1 MAPAALRCESGTMR
15 AMRPRHPLTPIRGF
29 ALLAAVA
36 LALGGCSGRGSSAS
50 AVSPPPAS
58 SAWARGVTPA
68 WSIDLTVG
76 QVGDPP
82 ARHGS

>member
-15 AMRPRHPLTPIRGF
+15 AMRPRHHPLTPIRGF

-36 LALGGCSGRGSSAS
+36 LALGGCSGRGSSA
-50 AVSPPPAS
+50 VSPPPAS
-58 SAWARGVTPA
+58 SAWERDVTQA
-68 WSIDLTVG
+68 WSIDLTAG

>member
-15 AMRPRHPLTPIRGF
+15 AVRPRHPLTPIRGF

-36 LALGGCSGRGSSAS
+36 LALGGCSGRGFS

-58 SAWARGVTPA
+58 SAWARGVTQA
-68 WSIDLTVG
+68 WCIDLTAG

>member
-1 MAPAALRCESGTMR
+1 MASAALRCESGTMR

-36 LALGGCSGRGSSAS
+36 LALGGCSGRGSSA
-50 AVSPPPAS
+50 VSPPPAS
-58 SAWARGVTPA
+58 SAWERGVTQA
-68 WSIDLTVG
+68 WSIDLTAG

>member
-1 MAPAALRCESGTMR
+1 MAPAALRRESGTMR
-15 AMRPRHPLTPIRGF
+15 AVRPRHPLTPIRGF

-36 LALGGCSGRGSSAS
+36 LALGGCSGRGFS

-58 SAWARGVTPA
+58 SAWARGVTQA
-68 WSIDLTVG
+68 WSIDLTAG

>member
-36 LALGGCSGRGSSAS
+36 LALGGCSGRGSSA
-50 AVSPPPAS
+50 VSPPPAS
-58 SAWARGVTPA
+58 SAWERGVTQA

>member
-1 MAPAALRCESGTMR
+1 MAPAALRRESGTMR
-15 AMRPRHPLTPIRGF
+15 AVRPRHPLTPIRGF

-36 LALGGCSGRGSSAS
+36 LALGGCSGRGSSA
-50 AVSPPPAS
+50 VSPPPAS
-58 SAWARGVTPA
+58 SAWARGVTQA

>member
-1 MAPAALRCESGTMR
+1 MASVALRRESGTMR
-15 AMRPRHPLTPIRGF
+15 AVRPRHPLTPIRRF

-36 LALGGCSGRGSSAS
+36 LALGGCSGRGSSA
-50 AVSPPPAS
+50 VSPPPAS
-58 SAWARGVTPA
+58 SAWARGVTQA